1 MEAKKRGGCK
11 RLFVHARWRPLRLA
25 ETKRRDRNGEQEEKS
40 RHEKIFADEKN
51 DTVAE
56 EEDSQEGSE
65 EDSEEAGGRQGIQ
78 AGLEE
83 KDRQESGWQ
92 TCEEGCTQGQPTER
106 TREEIRGRRGCGST
120 QVRGDE
126 TSYAHGAGRG

>member
-25 ETKRRDRNGEQEEKS
+25 EMKRRDRNGEQEEES
-40 RHEKIFADEKN
+40 RHEKIVTDEK
-51 DTVAE
+51 DCTVAE
-56 EEDSQEGSE
+56 EEGCQ

-92 TCEEGCTQGQPTER
+92 TCEKGCTQGQPTER
-106 TREEIRGRRGCGST
+106 TREEIRGGAGRSST
-120 QVRGDE
+120 QARSDE
-126 TSYAHGAGRG
+126 TSDTYGAGRG

>member
-25 ETKRRDRNGEQEEKS
+25 EMKRRDRNGEQEEES
-40 RHEKIFADEKN
+40 RHEKIVADEK
-51 DTVAE
+51 DCTVAE
-56 EEDSQEGSE
+56 EEGCQ

-92 TCEEGCTQGQPTER
+92 TCEKGCTQGQPTER
-106 TREEIRGRRGCGST
+106 TREAIRGGAGRRST
-120 QVRGDE
+120 QARSDE
-126 TSYAHGAGRG
+126 TSDAYGAGRG

>member
-25 ETKRRDRNGEQEEKS
+25 ETKRRNRNGEQEEKS

-51 DTVAE
+51 YTVAE
-56 EEDSQEGSE
+56 EEDSQE
-65 EDSEEAGGRQGIQ
+65 DSEEGSQEGGDRQGIQ

-92 TCEEGCTQGQPTER
+92 TCEEGCTQGQPAER
-106 TREEIRGRRGCGST
+106 TREEIRGGAGRSST
-120 QVRGDE
+120 QVRSDE